1 MPKMANTVKPNPKKL
16 VMAFRKAAKKLGCD
30 KSEQRFQETLFAIGT
45 QKIGDARKPV
55 GPFSKRS
62 RPARAQTRHPE
73 KKHRTKDDQN
83 ATPALD

>member
-1 MPKMANTVKPNPKKL
+1 MPKMANTVKPNPEKL

-30 KSEQRFQETLFAIGT
+30 KSEQRFQEALFAIGT

-62 RPARAQTRHPE
+62 RPAPRANTSPRKE
-73 KKHRTKDDQN
+73 ASD
-83 ATPALD
+83 